1 MAVDLQGTS
10 RRIFATRAGRVLYL
24 TVFCLVGLT
33 VAYNGCTV
41 YVKPNQYGIKQVIY
55 GSGKGIKPEIYS
67 AGVRWVMTGTERM
80 HLFPTDLQALNLT
93 ASSSESDSVEG
104 SRLMPALNIQTSEGY
119 NVRVD
124 LTVLYR
130 IEDPY
135 KVITAVGP
143 GRLYEDSVVIPRSE
157 QILRM
162 RLGELE
168 AEQFYN
174 VSRRAEKVAAALA
187 DLNAALQPVGVK
199 ALNVFVRRY
208 SYDEK
213 YQTAIEQ
220 RKIQDQN
227 VFKNKAEAEMA
238 TANAAKDKIVAQ
250 GEAAVKIEL
259 SRGDA
264 ERKKVEAEADLYARK
279 QRAAGQLE
287 VKLAEAE
294 GTRLENEALRGVG
307 SDNMVGLKMA
317 EVMKGTRVIV
327 VLTDGESGVNP
338 LDLKSVLKR
347 FDVRE

>member
-1 MAVDLQGTS
+1 MAIDFQTAGK
-10 RRIFATRAGRVLYL
+10 RIFATKAGRALYI
-24 TVFCLVGLT
+24 TVFCLVAGA

-41 YVKPNQYGIKQVIY
+41 YVQPNQYGIKQVIY
-55 GSGKGIKPEIYS
+55 GSGKGIKPEIYK
-67 AGVRWVMTGTERM
+67 AGLHWVMTGTERM
-80 HLFPTDLQALNLT
+80 HVFPTDLQALNLSG
-93 ASSSESDSVEG
+93 SSKEADTMG
-104 SRLMPALNIQTSEGY
+104 SRQMPPLNIQTSEGY
-119 NVRVD
+119 NVRVE

-135 KVITAVGP
+135 KVITALGP
-143 GRLYEDSVVIPRSE
+143 GRLYEDSLVIPRSE

-168 AEQFYN
+168 AEQFYK
-174 VSRRAEKVAAALA
+174 VKIRAEKVATALA
-187 DLNAALQPVGVK
+187 DLNVAMEPAGVK
-199 ALNVFVRRY
+199 ALDIFVRAY

-238 TANAAKDKIVAQ
+238 TANAAKDKIVAEGDAQ
-250 GEAAVKIEL
+250 VKIEL

-264 ERKKVEAEADLYARK
+264 EKRKIEAEADLYQRK
-279 QRAAGQLE
+279 QRSAGQLE

-294 GTRLENEALRGVG
+294 GVRLENDALRGVG

-317 EVMKGTRVIV
+317 EVMRGTKVIV
-327 VLTDGESGVNP
+327 VSTDGESGVNP
-338 LDLKSVLKR
+338 LDLKAVLKR
-347 FDVRE
+347 FDVKE